1 MNDKMVAPVFTAQA
15 SDVTYIDGDV
25 TSYTISWT
33 VTHAGPAAPLYSI
46 FKDGVEVVKNTAW
59 SSGVPT
65 TPLEVGSQT
74 EGLHEY
80 IIQFQESTTGDSVAD
95 SAQISILPTLQDPD
109 ASFGA
114 SQAFKAFVTNNFL
127 VANVSDL
134 GVGNLLVRTI
144 GETKA
149 FNEGFPAEMELV
161 IVRESLAPIQNFG
174 AIRHEPYI
182 LFVEIGHRSSQS
194 PKTDRQLK
202 DAIREL
208 WRIMNNHNNTAQA
221 DYIYNLRYDWDDNFA
236 DGSVELV
243 VDATKKYVRN

>member
-1 MNDKMVAPVFTAQA
+1 MVAPVFIAQA
-15 SDVTYIDGDV
+15 SDVTYVDGDV

-33 VTHAGPAAPLYSI
+33 VTHAGPAVPTYSI
-46 FKDGVEVVKNTAW
+46 FKDGIEVVKNTAW

-65 TPLEVGSQT
+65 TPLEVGSQS
-74 EGLHEY
+74 EDLHEY
-80 IIQFQESTTGDSVAD
+80 IIQLQESTTGDSVAD
-95 SAQISILPTLQDPD
+95 SAQVSILPTLQDPD

-114 SQAFKAFVTNNFL
+114 SQAFKALVTNNFL
-127 VANVSDL
+127 TANVSEL
-134 GVGNLLVRTI
+134 GANLLVRTI
-144 GETKA
+144 GENKA
-149 FNEGFPAEMELV
+149 YNNGFPAEMEIV
-161 IVRESLAPIQNFG
+161 IVRESLAAIQNFG

-182 LFVEIGHRSSQS
+182 LFVEIVHRSSQS

-221 DYIYNLRYDWDDNFA
+221 DYIYNLRYDWDDNFV
-236 DGSVELV
+236 DGVVELV